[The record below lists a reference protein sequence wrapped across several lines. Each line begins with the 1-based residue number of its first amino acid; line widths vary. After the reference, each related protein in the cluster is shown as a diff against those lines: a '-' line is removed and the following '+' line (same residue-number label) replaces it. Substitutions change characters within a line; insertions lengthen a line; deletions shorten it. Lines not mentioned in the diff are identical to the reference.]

1 MTDPGDPQGSPPR
14 ARCGPRASVP
24 PFDLT
29 AAFRTH
35 HDFVWRSLARLG
47 VHGDAIDDAVQDV
60 FVIAHRRGDNYDGRA
75 PLRHWLYGITRN
87 IALKHRERSARARVR
102 ASEGT
107 DVRRVDD
114 PIAQRDTIATVERFL
129 AELDDDQRAVF
140 MLAEIE
146 GHTAP
151 EIADMLRV
159 KLNTVYSRLRLA
171 RARFER
177 ALERSDPAEVPWTR

>member
-1 MTDPGDPQGSPPR
+1 VTDPGVPQGRLRR
-14 ARCGPRASVP
+14 ARFAPHPSVS

-29 AAFRTH
+29 AAFRDH

-60 FVIAHRRGDNYDGRA
+60 FVIAHRRGHNYDGRA

-87 IALKHRERSARARVR
+87 IALKHRERTARARVR
-102 ASEGT
+102 ASEGPE
-107 DVRRVDD
+107 VRRIDD
-114 PIAQRDTIATVERFL
+114 PIAERDTIATVERFL
-129 AELDDDQRAVF
+129 AELDEDQRAVF

-151 EIADMLRV
+151 EIADMLSV

-177 ALERSDPAEVPWTR
+177 VLERSDPAEVPWTR

>member
-1 MTDPGDPQGSPPR
+1 VTDSGDPQGSPRR
-14 ARCGPRASVP
+14 ARHAPRPTVT

-47 VHGDAIDDAVQDV
+47 VHDDAIDDAVQDV
-60 FVIAHRRGDNYDGRA
+60 FVIAHRRGHNYDGRA

-102 ASEGT
+102 AAEGN
-107 DVRRVDD
+107 DVRRIDD

-129 AELDDDQRAVF
+129 GELDEDQRAVF
-140 MLAEIE
+140 VLAEIE

-151 EIADMLRV
+151 EIADMLSV

-177 ALERSDPAEVPWTR
+177 VLERSDPAEVPWTR